1 MLTQTQIQ
9 SCIKREQKA
18 LKHCYESCAPYL
30 YTIVKSYIYDEES
43 RKDVLQ
49 EVFAAIFS
57 SLGSFDSTK
66 GKFKP
71 WIAKITVNQSIKYL
85 RNQRKLN
92 LFVPLDQD
100 AFTGIESEDKIL
112 NQFSRQDMLKHLQ
125 KMPEGYRT
133 IFVMSIID
141 EYSHKEI
148 AKQLDISVGTS
159 RSQLSRAINWIKKH
173 LTKEINLTYH
183 G

>member
-1 MLTQTQIQ
+1 MLTNEQIQ
-9 SCIKREQKA
+9 SCLKREQKA

-30 YTIVKSYIYDEES
+30 YAIIRSYIYDEEN

-57 SLGSFDSTK
+57 SLSSFDINK
-66 GKFKP
+66 GPFKP
-71 WIAKITVNQSIKYL
+71 WIARVTVNQCITYL

-92 LFVPLDQD
+92 LFVPLDIESY
-100 AFTGIESEDKIL
+100 TGIESEDKIL
-112 NQFSRQDMLKHLQ
+112 NQFSRQDMLKYLQ
-125 KMPEGYRT
+125 RMPEGYRT
-133 IFVMSIID
+133 VFVMSVID

-148 AKQLDISVGTS
+148 AKTLEISVGTS
-159 RSQLSRAINWIKKH
+159 RSQLSRAMSWIKKH
-173 LTKEINLTYH
+173 LTVELNITKN